1 MIETFVQVM
10 RMLLPL
16 VVAVTTGLAI
26 YNINRLVILSVVLR
40 KMLVAAIAL
49 VVAPMVVAP
58 FLFDVIPLSKL
69 TLAYLMFLACVIC
82 WTVFFIAPQGRQ
94 TLIMIEMACAELRD
108 VSMLGATQARAQL
121 SAISERLKLQAEP
134 DQRQA
139 TAMVLKSVSPLVML
153 FFAKEKS
160 MLKWGMTAFSLGRSM
175 FKYFGAHKK
184 NEA

>member
-1 MIETFVQVM
+1 MIETFVQLM

-26 YNINRLVILSVVLR
+26 YNINRLVILN
-40 KMLVAAIAL
+40 LVARKVLIAAVVI

-58 FLFDVIPLSKL
+58 FFFDVVPLAKL

-82 WTVFFIAPQGRQ
+82 WAVFLIAPQGKQ
-94 TLIMIEMACAELRD
+94 TLILIEQDCSELRD
-108 VSMLGATQARAQL
+108 VSVLGATQMRAQL
-121 SAISERLKLQAEP
+121 AQVSERLKRQAQP
-134 DQRQA
+134 DERQA

-153 FFAKEKS
+153 LFAKEKS
-160 MLKWGMTAFSLGRSM
+160 MLKWGMTAFGLGRSL
-175 FKYFGAHKK
+175 FKYFDIKKK